1 LVLGGLFG
9 SFPRE
14 APVLPRH
21 QAKGHTMPV
30 EGPNAAGPVD
40 LNDPVLLQLITEGFA
55 SSIGMQIMTEQMAE
69 QKEDDPEEE

>member
-1 LVLGGLFG
+1 
-9 SFPRE
+9 
-14 APVLPRH
+14 
-21 QAKGHTMPV
+21 MPV

>member
-1 LVLGGLFG
+1 M
-9 SFPRE
+9 P
-14 APVLPRH
+14 H
-21 QAKGHTMPV
+21 AKGHPMPV

-40 LNDPVLLQLITEGFA
+40 LNDPLLLQLITEGFA